1 MAKLN
6 RNALKEIVK
15 ECLVEILAE
24 GLSEGKTQSLQE
36 NFNKFS
42 RPNKPTR
49 PKTVQRKKENSSFKE
64 NTKKAISSVTSDP
77 VMASIF
83 ADTAQNTL
91 QEQISAEG
99 RSPVAPGDKAAQ
111 VVSQKDPGELFGESA
126 GNWAALAFSD

>member
-1 MAKLN
+1 MAKVN
-6 RNALKEIVK
+6 RNTLKEIVK

-24 GLSEGKTQSLQE
+24 GLSDGKTQSLQE
-36 NFNKFS
+36 NFDKFS

-49 PKTVQRKKENSSFKE
+49 PKTIQRKKENPSFKA
-64 NTKKAISSVTSDP
+64 NTKKAIETVTNDP
-77 VMASIF
+77 IMASIF

-99 RSPVAPGDKAAQ
+99 RSPVAPGDQAAQ
-111 VVSQKDPGELFGESA
+111 IVSQKDPSELFGESS